1 MVFAKGMGM
10 LQERIEGKWIDCFE
24 RVFRRCNVEAGEEVA
39 ILSESQ
45 SRAVNRDLAELA
57 LQRIGARP
65 YHVIVPTPPQ
75 SVKVPIR
82 STGATDAIQGSAS
95 VIAALSSARFVVD
108 CTVEGMLHA
117 AELPQILKGGARVL
131 MVSNE
136 HPEALERVE
145 PDEALEGRVKAG
157 MKKFRAAG
165 NLHVSSAAGSDL
177 EVSLEN
183 AVVGGGWG
191 YVARPGLISHW
202 PGGLCLCFPAA
213 GSVNGTLV
221 MDRGDVNLT
230 FKRYVD
236 APIALTIEDDY
247 VTNIE
252 GSGVDADLMR
262 SYFEAWGDKE
272 AYATSHLGWGM
283 NTVARWDAMSMYDKR
298 DFNGTELRAFGGNFL
313 YSTGA
318 NEVAGRHTLGHFDLP
333 LRGCTVKLDDE
344 TIVAAGELQGELA

>member
-1 MVFAKGMGM
+1 M

-24 RVFRRCNVEAGEEVA
+24 RVFARCKVEPGEEVA

-45 SRAVNRDLAELA
+45 SRSVNRDLAELA
-57 LQRIGARP
+57 LLRLGANP
-65 YHVIVPTPPQ
+65 YHVIIPTPPQ

-82 STGATDAIQGSAS
+82 STGATDVIQGNAS
-95 VIAALSSARFVVD
+95 VIAALASAGFVVD

-145 PDEALEGRVKAG
+145 PDEALEARVKTG
-157 MKKFRAAG
+157 MKMFRAAQSM
-165 NLHVSSAAGSDL
+165 HVSSAAGTDL
-177 EVSLEN
+177 NVNLKD

-221 MDRGDVNLT
+221 LDRGDVNLT
-230 FKRYVD
+230 FKRYAD
-236 APIALTIEDDY
+236 EPIALTIDNDY
-247 VTNIE
+247 VTQIE
-252 GSGVDADLMR
+252 GSGVDAELMR
-262 SYFEAWGDKE
+262 SYFEAWGDQE

-333 LRGCTVKLDDE
+333 LRGCTVKLDDQ
-344 TIVAAGELQGELA
+344 VVVDAGVLQGELQ